1 MHNLEIS
8 LPCGNISSNKELGRY
23 FQDLSQAIY
32 HFDHNSF
39 GEFDEDGIP
48 FLIEKGKKTYSVI
61 YVIQYALIQNE
72 LIMINDDVKSR
83 KTNIKKCIDWLDKKS
98 EKFKSA
104 IVWRNEENQQYNLKK
119 GWISGMYQGQA
130 ISLYLRA
137 YQIFGDEKYLN
148 TSKNI
153 FKYFH
158 LDFSEGGVTRLDE
171 NGDLWIE
178 EYPTTPP
185 SFVLNGFIYAAFGIL
200 DLYRVTKS
208 KEAKAM
214 FDACVKTLE
223 GNLHKYDLWYW
234 SVYDQGKEQLVSYY
248 YLKNVHIPL
257 MDILFK
263 LTKKKIFEK
272 YNQKWQR
279 QLDSKTLYFITKIM
293 YRLQP
298 RLKKV
303 KSILKN
309 QNV

>member
-1 MHNLEIS
+1 M
-8 LPCGNISSNKELGRY
+8 
-23 FQDLSQAIY
+23 
-32 HFDHNSF
+32 
-39 GEFDEDGIP
+39 
-48 FLIEKGKKTYSVI
+48 
-61 YVIQYALIQNE
+61 
-72 LIMINDDVKSR
+72 
-83 KTNIKKCIDWLDKKS
+83 
-98 EKFKSA
+98 
-104 IVWRNEENQQYNLKK
+104 
-119 GWISGMYQGQA
+119 
-130 ISLYLRA
+130 
-137 YQIFGDEKYLN
+137 
-148 TSKNI
+148 
-153 FKYFH
+153 
-158 LDFSEGGVTRLDE
+158 
-171 NGDLWIE
+171 
-178 EYPTTPP
+178 
-185 SFVLNGFIYAAFGIL
+185 LNGFIYAAFGIL